1 MPHRVLINRIR
12 AEFLE
17 MPGLSLTL
25 SQTQRLCGGDRAAC
39 ETALHMLVDEDFLC
53 LRQGHYARP
62 GEVQS
67 VNREVEH
74 HRHQHVHGATH

>member
-17 MPGLSLTL
+17 MPGLRLTL
-25 SQTQRLCGGDRAAC
+25 PQAQRLCGGDRAAC
-39 ETALHMLVDEDFLC
+39 EAALHALVDEDFLAIHHG
-53 LRQGHYARP
+53 RYTRP
-62 GEVQS
+62 TDAS

-74 HRHQHVHGATH
+74 HRHQHVHRSSR